1 MGMFSKFLSELN
13 KGDIVKIT
21 QTNGQVLEGT
31 VTENDGEGAISLQ
44 VMMTAV
50 VRYGC
55 IDSVSVISHG
65 NVQGIST
72 ESGVQGQVEKSDISI
87 SEFPK
92 IQPLV
97 SGKKLNFYV
106 SKEQFTEAVAQL
118 DENDRALM
126 QSAYEMTLYEYETYG
141 EKNNTQTAVSYL
153 IKFADSDKTNDYKK
167 AYIAAAN
174 GLAVLENFQAAAEY
188 FYFSDEVRNGYLS
201 AYEGAYRADNESL
214 YQTAAALAVLY
225 ILYSKTEEYLEEA
238 AACLREACV
247 KCRDI
252 SGIEFI
258 FENTKDSLRKAYA
271 CEVLRQVA
279 EKAKA
284 VFADN
289 SVKESMSAV
298 KEKYSADNISSEILR
313 LSSKKAQIP
322 NQKAKKS
329 AAPAEVQPVAVQ
341 PSPQPAAP
349 DTEGKIVSLNGFRE
363 TGQITGTSGSVYEF
377 EFKDVAD
384 EKIVKMIRN
393 VTKKTMK
400 AEKLSIDVSF
410 VPEYSSSKLKAEK
423 IKSRAKQPVKPVQQ
437 PNDIKNDANKL
448 FTAQRYDE
456 AIEIYKRNIDEGK
469 VDEGFSGCIQCY
481 LALFN
486 KFPEKSEDYKKE
498 LLELIEKC
506 RDMMNLTV
514 KSGIALIQVYTKFE
528 NWQACVDV
536 IAKMEENNVFKDDN
550 QRFHHMGMKAG
561 AYKRMGEYEK
571 AINVYLD
578 MEKFVEK
585 NKLYSKRSTIK
596 DVNYVEISDLYI
608 ELGDYNQAK
617 YFYDTSGDNPKKPEL
632 KRKLEQLAKTQNKL
646 SFEDENFF
654 ASDAEQTEYPQTETE
669 PQENDGEE
677 AAEEDIPEEEYT
689 KTVEYTDD
697 EAFDRLIKSDR
708 DIIET
713 ALSFKPEQLYC
724 TLTYLSAAARIC
736 ENTDSE
742 LQSDYSDIPA
752 AISIISASRLLNS
765 AYSAYGFSH
774 EHNADELLFDFTNS
788 LSSMPRY
795 SVNLFAAALLRENF
809 GNSAM
814 QSFEA
819 ERLIS
824 EFEKT
829 EQSGYTA
836 AVSALAKAFNGFRE
850 KTAYPIDM
858 FADYNRKN
866 AEVESVINDAKE
878 CSEYVSQRVK
888 AMESQGRVR
897 RTRELI
903 FHDEN
908 SLLKQALDA
917 VCANDVSK
925 ISKFKKALTE
935 TFMRNDEEFSI
946 ENTDI
951 KKIDKFI
958 DERWDQSREMILS
971 ENRHVNRPY
980 DNLKGGKRNNIVVML
995 KRVIDCVCR
1004 WAEVSASADIITN
1017 TYYMQVYEEYRDYI
1031 IDNLEKLA
1039 ELTEESL
1046 ENNFDWGVYSINLAA
1061 EELLGKVEGTFD
1073 KAEKKYMYIDF
1084 LKSGHILLDDNYV
1097 PDISATFGDL
1107 PDFNIFERIK
1117 AHVQTKL
1124 PDFKYRV
1131 QQIFSDNIH
1140 NHDFRAVNLIK
1151 DYAAYKNDREVSEH
1165 SSFEYFDA
1173 CVRLSQQRTTHYYK
1187 DFKNELELY
1196 ESYGSISN
1204 ITGYKSFIAKNIDA
1218 WYSLSVSSCDFGF
1231 FSDMIEAYKQNIS
1244 QNAESTAN
1252 RLMQQLNDI
1261 ANDENY
1267 DFGIYSKEKIKEY
1280 IEDRNFSIAENILNC
1295 IRRGDIKSITDF
1307 SKEPVEMFRTF
1318 MAEYETLHRAVSSDA
1333 NSSLQ
1338 KALCSYYNTRNVE
1351 RALQKASNMY
1361 GVNKELRGGTSLI
1374 QNWPASKPAT
1384 TDRISKIM
1392 SQLGFAVEEVSEN
1405 VSANEDMY
1413 SVKLKKK
1420 TGKVSYPHPIPAF
1433 GSLAE
1438 DEGIRVL
1445 FLDGRFNTDQLI
1457 DKFREVNSVSQN
1469 TVVMLNWA
1477 LSKEERRRFARKIKE
1492 EKSLSK
1498 TFLLIDRVLL
1508 LYLAKHYQA
1517 GSVSRMLMA
1526 AGMPFAYNQPFCPK
1540 PNADMPPELFTGR
1553 KAELEQIELYNGVN
1567 LVYGGRQLGK
1577 SSLLKMAANE
1587 IDGNENQRAVVISI
1601 KGRNYTEAAL
1611 RVSQELV
1618 INDILPEGSECS
1630 DWDMLSMHIRKRL
1643 KDQSENRISYLL
1655 LMLDEAD
1662 DFIASSKEID
1672 YRPITLLKEMLSS
1685 NFKFVLAGLHNLS
1698 KFDHEFYANNSDF
1711 AHLESCVIYPFKRPE
1726 ATELLTHSLAYLGFV
1741 FSDEVINLILAKT
1754 NYFPGLIHL
1763 YGQKLILAMTND
1775 DYAGYSETET
1785 PCYEVTESHI
1795 KKVLSD
1801 PNFKDE
1807 IKSKLRM
1814 TLEVDGKENSPYYVI
1829 ALILAYLCYEEEN
1842 KDENERQTGF
1852 RIEEVVNK
1860 AKSDEIELLLS
1871 YSREQMTELFK
1882 EMWDLNI
1889 LTSKDDFYMFS
1900 TEGFRELLGTRE
1912 EVNTELSKYMGGK
1925 TE

>member
-31 VTENDGEGAISLQ
+31 VMENDGEEAVSLQ
-44 VMMTAV
+44 IVMNAV
-50 VRYGC
+50 IRYSAV
-55 IDSVSVISHG
+55 DSVSVISHSE
-65 NVQGIST
+65 VKAIQIPTVSSET
-72 ESGVQGQVEKSDISI
+72 AVKEKIEKSDMGIAD
-87 SEFPK
+87 FPK

-97 SGKKLNFYV
+97 SAKKLNFNV
-106 SKEQFTEAVAQL
+106 SKEQFTDIFGQL
-118 DENDRALM
+118 AESDRILM
-126 QSAYEMTLYEYETYG
+126 QSAYEMTVQEYESFDDTNNVHMAETYL
-141 EKNNTQTAVSYL
+141 V
-153 IKFADSDKTNDYKK
+153 KFAENGNTSDGKK
-167 AYIAAAN
+167 ADIAAAN
-174 GLAVLENFQAAAEY
+174 GLALLENFRAASDY
-188 FYFSDEVRNGYLS
+188 FYYGDEMRNAYLS
-201 AYEGAYRADNESL
+201 AYEGAYRADDEKL
-214 YQTAAALAVLY
+214 YQKAAALAVLY
-225 ILYSKTEEYLEEA
+225 ILYGGKEEYLEEA
-238 AACLREACV
+238 AACLREACI

-258 FENTKDSLRKAYA
+258 FENAKDSLRKAYA
-271 CEVLRQVA
+271 FETLRQVSD
-279 EKAKA
+279 KAKA
-284 VFADN
+284 VFTDD
-289 SVKESMSAV
+289 SVKESLSAA
-298 KEKYSADNISSEILR
+298 KEKYAEDNISAEILH
-313 LSSKKAQIP
+313 LSSMKAQRP
-322 NQKAKKS
+322 AQKAKGVFQ
-329 AAPAEVQPVAVQ
+329 AEIPVQQPPKPVA
-341 PSPQPAAP
+341 A
-349 DTEGKIVSLNGFRE
+349 DTEGRIVSLNGFRE
-363 TGQITGTSGSVYEF
+363 TGQIIGKSGSVYEF
-377 EFKDVAD
+377 EFNEVAD

-423 IKSRAKQPVKPVQQ
+423 IKSKVKPVKPAVQ
-437 PNDIKNDANKL
+437 PSEPAKAEDISNDANKL

-456 AIEIYKRNIDEGK
+456 AIEIYKKHIEEGR
-469 VDEGFSGCIQCY
+469 VEEGFSGCAQCY
-481 LALFN
+481 LALLN
-486 KFPEKSEDYKKE
+486 KFPENHEKYKREVIELSEKY
-498 LLELIEKC
+498 
-506 RDMMNLTV
+506 RDTMSLTV

-528 NWQACVDV
+528 NWQACVD
-536 IAKMEENNVFKDDN
+536 IISKMEENNVFKDDN

-585 NKLYSKRSTIK
+585 NKLYSKRSTIR
-596 DVNYVEISDLYI
+596 DVNYVEISELYL
-608 ELGDYNQAK
+608 ELGDYEQAK
-617 YFYDTSGDNPKKPEL
+617 YFYDTSGENTRKFEI
-632 KRKLEQLAKTQNKL
+632 KRRLDQLAKNKNKIDVVQEL
-646 SFEDENFF
+646 YPAPENSVPADE
-654 ASDAEQTEYPQTETE
+654 AETDE
-669 PQENDGEE
+669 
-677 AAEEDIPEEEYT
+677 PEEEMQE
-689 KTVEYTDD
+689 EYVQTAEYEDE
-697 EAFDRLIKSDR
+697 EAFDRLVTSDR
-708 DIIET
+708 EILET
-713 ALSFKPEQLYC
+713 AFAFAPEQLYC
-724 TLTYLSAAARIC
+724 TLTYLAAAARIC
-736 ENTDSE
+736 ENAESE
-742 LQSDYSDIPA
+742 RISDYSEIPLTN
-752 AISIISASRLLNS
+752 SVISAGRLMDS
-765 AYSAYGFSH
+765 AYAAYGFSH
-774 EHNADELLFDFTNS
+774 EHNADELFMDFANCQ
-788 LSSMPRY
+788 LSMPQY
-795 SVNLFAAALLRENF
+795 SADFFAAALLREDF
-809 GNSAM
+809 GNASM
-814 QSFEA
+814 QSFEI
-819 ERLIS
+819 ERLIA

-829 EQSGYTA
+829 EPSEYTA
-836 AVSALAKAFNGFRE
+836 TVSALAKAFNEFRE
-850 KTAYPIDM
+850 KTAYPMDM

-866 AEVESVINDAKE
+866 AAVESVISDAKE
-878 CSEYVSQRVK
+878 CADYIDQRVK
-888 AMESQGRVR
+888 AIESQGRVR

-908 SLLKQALDA
+908 SLIKQALDI

-925 ISKFKKALTE
+925 AAKIRKAMTE
-935 TFMRNDEEFSI
+935 TFMRNDEDFSI

-951 KKIDKFI
+951 KKMDKFM
-958 DERWDQSREMILS
+958 DDRWEQSREMILA
-971 ENRHVNRPY
+971 EKRNVARPY
-980 DNLKGGKRNNIVVML
+980 DNLKGGKRNNIAVML

-1004 WAEVSASADIITN
+1004 WVEVSASADIITN
-1017 TYYMQVYEEYRDYI
+1017 KYYIQVYEEYRDYI

-1039 ELTEESL
+1039 ELTETSL
-1046 ENNFDWGVYSINLAA
+1046 AERFDWGICSVNLAA
-1061 EELLGKVEGTFD
+1061 EELLAKVEGTYD

-1084 LKSGHILLDDNYV
+1084 LKSGHVLLDDNYV
-1097 PDISATFGDL
+1097 PDISATFSDL

-1117 AHVQTKL
+1117 AHAQMKL

-1140 NHDFRAVNLIK
+1140 NHDFRAVNLIR
-1151 DYAAYKNDREVSEH
+1151 DYAEYRNDRDVSEH

-1218 WYSLSVSSCDFGF
+1218 WYALSMSSCDFGF
-1231 FSDMIEAYKQNIS
+1231 FSDIIEAYKQNIAK
-1244 QNAESTAN
+1244 NAESTAN

-1261 ANDENY
+1261 ANDEKY
-1267 DFGIYSKEKIKEY
+1267 DFGIYSREKIKEY
-1280 IEDRNFSIAENILNC
+1280 IEERNFSVAENILNC

-1307 SKEPVEMFRTF
+1307 SKEPLEMFRNF

-1361 GVNKELRGGTSLI
+1361 GVNKELRGGVSLI

-1384 TDRISKIM
+1384 ADRISKIV
-1392 SQLGFAVEEVSEN
+1392 SQLGFAVESVSEVN
-1405 VSANEDMY
+1405 STNEDMY
-1413 SVKLKKK
+1413 TVTVRKK
-1420 TGKVSYPHPIPAF
+1420 TGKVNYPHPIPAF
-1433 GSLAE
+1433 GSLPE
-1438 DEGIRVL
+1438 NEGIRVL

-1469 TVVMLNWA
+1469 TIVILNWA

-1517 GSVSRMLMA
+1517 NSISRMLMA
-1526 AGMPFAYNQPFCPK
+1526 AGMPFACNQPFCPK
-1540 PNADMPPELFTGR
+1540 PNAAMPPELFTGR
-1553 KAELEQIELYNGVN
+1553 KTELEQIELYNGVN

-1587 IDGNENQRAVVISI
+1587 IDKNENQRAIVISI

-1618 INDILPEGSECS
+1618 MNDILPEGSECS

-1643 KDQSENRISYLL
+1643 KDQTSENRISYLL

-1672 YRPITLLKEMLSS
+1672 YRPITQLKEMLSP

-1726 ATELLTHSLAYLGFV
+1726 ATELLTHSLAYLGFI

-1775 DYAGYSETET
+1775 DCAGYSETET

-1829 ALILAYLCYEEEN
+1829 ALILAYLYYDEEN
-1842 KDENERQTGF
+1842 KDENERKTGF
-1852 RIEEVVNK
+1852 GIEEILNK
-1860 AKSDEIELLLS
+1860 AKSDEINILLE

-1889 LTSKDDFYMFS
+1889 LTSKDDLYMFS

-1912 EVNTELSKYMGGK
+1912 DVNTELSKYMGGK